1 MNKELITNIVAGSIG
16 FGVGCAVGYVIH
28 QKKKST
34 TLEEVLF
41 EQSED
46 EELNILRQKIQKT
59 EAYGSP
65 EAALNAIY
73 AQTVQDLG
81 YSPDADLAGSLDA
94 PDEDDEEDEEDE
106 ALDDL
111 EEDEDEQEDDEDSED
126 DGFEDE
132 PESADLVA
140 RIVETTLDEFA
151 DEIVEELRTTN
162 VFVEAEL
169 NPILDAEVTEFE
181 SKSRLPERNPLKP
194 YVISIDEFMENE
206 PDYRQISISYFEG
219 DDVLCDDRQII
230 ITDKEGTVGVQ
241 NLDFFGELSHNDDI
255 LYVRNQILGCDF
267 EVCREP
273 GKYEEVVLGVKSR
286 AIKPPIKKMRD
297 DD

>member
-28 QKKKST
+28 QKKKTT
-34 TLEEVLF
+34 TLEELVSDF
-41 EQSED
+41 SEE
-46 EELNILRQKIQKT
+46 EELDILRQKINKT
-59 EAYGSP
+59 EAFATP
-65 EAALNAIY
+65 EDALNAIY

-81 YSPDADLAGSLDA
+81 YSPT
-94 PDEDDEEDEEDE
+94 EDEEDE
-106 ALDDL
+106 SDGEDEDLDDL
-111 EEDEDEQEDDEDSED
+111 EEDEDEQEDDEDSEE
-126 DGFEDE
+126 DGFEEDIVNYDTSVEASDE
-132 PESADLVA
+132 EP
-140 RIVETTLDEFA
+140 
-151 DEIVEELRTTN
+151 VEELRTIN
-162 VFVEAEL
+162 VFVEAEN
-169 NPILDAEVTEFE
+169 NPILDADVTEFE
-181 SKSRLPERNPLKP
+181 TKKPLPERNPLKP
-194 YVISIDEFMENE
+194 YVISIDEFMSNE
-206 PDYRQISISYFEG
+206 SDYRQISISYFEG

-267 EVCREP
+267 EICREP